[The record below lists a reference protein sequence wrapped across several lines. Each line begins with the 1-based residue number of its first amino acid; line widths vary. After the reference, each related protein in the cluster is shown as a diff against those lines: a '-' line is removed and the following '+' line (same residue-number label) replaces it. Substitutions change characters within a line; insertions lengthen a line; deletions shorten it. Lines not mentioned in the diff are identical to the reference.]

1 MGTSNQII
9 IIDTHRKKEKQAK
22 HNTKAGQQVTI
33 EDNIRRRK
41 NAQNNNLKEK
51 FKKVAISTYL
61 SIMIFNV
68 NALNSPTIRQRP
80 AG

>member
-1 MGTSNQII
+1 MV
-9 IIDTHRKKEKQAK
+9 THIKKKNQAK

-61 SIMIFNV
+61 SIIP
-68 NALNSPTIRQRP
+68 LNFKFLSFFFLAAPI
-80 AG
+80 AYGSS